1 MLSSQSLFRVL
12 VLDDEPMVLALLGHL
27 FVGMGCAVE
36 LVEGGGEALGYVRDQ
51 PWNLVVLDQQVPHV
65 QGGDPVPRVQAAA
78 ESRGVPVWAC
88 TSLCNTL
95 EWDALR
101 AQGYRHIL
109 AKPVLPDAV
118 RSGLRSFGLQ
128 ATMN

>member
-65 QGGDPVPRVQAAA
+65 QGGDPVPR
-78 ESRGVPVWAC
+78 
-88 TSLCNTL
+88 
-95 EWDALR
+95 
-101 AQGYRHIL
+101 
-109 AKPVLPDAV
+109 
-118 RSGLRSFGLQ
+118 RSGVGLHLTLQHPGMGRTAGTGLPPHSCQ
-128 ATMN
+128 ACFARCGAQWLAFFWTAGDYELNYKD